1 MKKQLLLGYDIGSSS
16 IKASL
21 LDAESGKLVGSA
33 FSPEVEMKM
42 ASPMK
47 GWAEQDPAMWWENLK
62 AATRKAIKKVE
73 GEYEIKSI
81 GISYQMHGLV
91 LVDKDQKVLH
101 PSIIW
106 CDSRAVEIG
115 NKAFDEIGSEACL
128 SNYHNS
134 PGNFTISKLKWIKE
148 NKQDVYK
155 KIYKFM
161 LPGDYIAMKLTG
173 EINTTV
179 SGLSEGV
186 FWNFKENRLATE
198 LIEHFGLNP
207 DFVPDIVP
215 TYSIQ
220 GRVTEQAAAEVGIEK
235 GIPVAYRAG
244 DQPNNAFSLNVLNP
258 GEIAATAGTSGVV
271 YGVTDDNIYDKQS
284 RVNLFAHVNYSEKSP
299 NEGVLLCINGTA
311 ILYQWLRNSLFD
323 AKYTYEEMNQLGANV
338 PIGSDGLIVI
348 PFGNGAERTLANA
361 NIQSQFLNI
370 DFNKHKKDHI
380 INASLEGIACA
391 LNYGIE
397 IMKGMGMKVESLRVG
412 NANLFLSDLFRKIV
426 SNICDLEIEIY
437 NTDGAQGA
445 ARGGGIGAGIYS
457 SFDEAFKELAV
468 VDTVTPSKENTILY
482 KEVYVEWK
490 KQLARFMPAK

>member
-21 LDAESGKLVGSA
+21 LDADSGKLVSSA

-47 GWAEQDPAMWWENLK
+47 GWAEQDPEMWWSNLK
-62 AATRKAIKKVE
+62 IATQKAIKDVE
-73 GEYEIKSI
+73 GDYEIKSI

-91 LVDKDQKVLH
+91 LVDKNQKVLH

-106 CDSRAVEIG
+106 CDSRAVDIG
-115 NKAFDEIGSEACL
+115 NKAFKELGEEFCL

-134 PGNFTISKLKWIKE
+134 PGNFTMSKLLWVKE

-173 EINTTV
+173 KINTTV

-198 LIEHFGLNP
+198 LFEKFDLNQ

-215 TYSIQ
+215 TYSVQ
-220 GRVTEQAAAEVGIEK
+220 GTVTKQAAEEVGIHE

-271 YGVTDDNIYDKQS
+271 YGVTDKNIYDKQS
-284 RVNLFAHVNYSEKSP
+284 RVNLFAHVNYSKETP

-311 ILYQWLRNSLFD
+311 ILYQWLRNTIFD
-323 AKYTYEEMNQLGANV
+323 GNYTYEEMNELGENV
-338 PIGSDGLIVI
+338 PIGSDGLLVI
-348 PFGNGAERTLANA
+348 PFGNGAERTLNNK
-361 NIQSQFLNI
+361 NIQAQFLNI
-370 DFNKHKKDHI
+370 DFNKHRKDHI

-391 LNYGIE
+391 FNYGLE
-397 IMKGMGMKVESLRVG
+397 IMKEMGMTVKSLRVG

-445 ARGGGIGAGIYS
+445 ARGGGVGAGIYK
-457 SFDEAFKELAV
+457 SFDEAFRELSV
-468 VDTVTPSKENTILY
+468 VATVTPSKENTILY
-482 KEVYVEWK
+482 NDVYTEWK
-490 KQLARFMPAK
+490 KQLEIMLKK